1 MLKDLH
7 HEISDVAAI
16 RSYLDDSVSISTADV
31 YEFFKK
37 IVNSIVD
44 PVGKPTLFGGFLLLI
59 LFGSLSTGVYLE
71 TGIFVGQYQNWHSW
85 LEALIQHPFILVLAI
100 IASTMTFVLIVYRE
114 YKKSKDLKS
123 DVRLR
128 FLLRYQHQFNFENKF
143 GLEMLLKTSF
153 SIVFI
158 CFIVKQRAKMDSF
171 GGDQRVKLNTILLTV
186 SELRIRGNC
195 QVICMHICTKIRR
208 MCLVDGRNVSEVARE
223 FNVSRTTVYK
233 YLNESNEP
241 VYQRSVPIV
250 CPKLESF
257 KPQLIEWLEVD
268 ATRSVRARRTA
279 VQLYEGI
286 QLQGYRGA
294 YDSVQRFV
302 KAWKDQSSQSIKQ
315 AYIPLIFAPGEACQF
330 DWSHEQIIL
339 GGCNVK
345 IKLAHFRLCHSRKS
359 YLRAYSR
366 ETQEMV
372 FDAHIRAFEFFDG
385 LPKKMIYDNP
395 KPIVNSILQGK
406 HREFNRRFL
415 SLMNH
420 YLIEPIA
427 CTPAAGWEKGQVE
440 RQVGIMRQRLFV
452 PRSTFADL
460 NELNQW
466 LEQRCKQM
474 GQRPHPTNKSML
486 IDEVFAE
493 EQAHLRG
500 AIVAFDGYYERL
512 ARVHATCVVHYDR
525 NQYSVPCQY
534 VGQVVSVRAYAT
546 LIKVVVNDVVVA
558 EHQRSFARDQMIFD
572 PWHYLPVLEIKPGA
586 LRNGAPFVD
595 WELPKALLTLKARYL
610 KRDGGDREFV
620 QLLLLVRQHGL
631 ETVSVACELAL
642 DAKTTQLS
650 VITNLVHRL
659 IESEPI
665 QAMTITDAPVL
676 SVPPVANVGRY
687 DQLCAQ
693 EVNHA

>member
-1 MLKDLH
+1 MD
-7 HEISDVAAI
+7 
-16 RSYLDDSVSISTADV
+16 
-31 YEFFKK
+31 
-37 IVNSIVD
+37 
-44 PVGKPTLFGGFLLLI
+44 
-59 LFGSLSTGVYLE
+59 YLE
-71 TGIFVGQYQNWHSW
+71 AHRKHYSQ
-85 LEALIQHPFILVLAI
+85 LVTAI
-100 IASTMTFVLIVYRE
+100 
-114 YKKSKDLKS
+114 
-123 DVRLR
+123 
-128 FLLRYQHQFNFENKF
+128 
-143 GLEMLLKTSF
+143 GG
-153 SIVFI
+153 
-158 CFIVKQRAKMDSF
+158 VKQRAKMDSF